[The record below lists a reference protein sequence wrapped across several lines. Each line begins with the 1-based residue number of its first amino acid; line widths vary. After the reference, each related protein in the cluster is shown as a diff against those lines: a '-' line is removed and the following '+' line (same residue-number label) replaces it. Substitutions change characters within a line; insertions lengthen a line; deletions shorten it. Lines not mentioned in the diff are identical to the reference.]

1 MGNNLYLAIQNRVK
15 ALKLVIMTKS
25 TFFVEE
31 DKIIS
36 LLFEEGLDSLHISKA
51 DNFPHFIG
59 ERLSFSFCLSEYHRK
74 VTVHQHFDM
83 KNEFSLGGIHLD

>member
-1 MGNNLYLAIQNRVK
+1 MGNNLYLCNTKQSK
-15 ALKLVIMTKS
+15 SMKLVIMTKS

-51 DNFPHFIG
+51 DNSPTLLG
-59 ERLSFSFCLSEYHRK
+59 TSFFLFCLLNIIEKSQF
-74 VTVHQHFDM
+74 T
-83 KNEFSLGGIHLD
+83 SILT